1 MLCSCRAGFVG
12 DSISVYQVAWGQPA
26 KGSQE
31 PRWGW
36 VHWPLD
42 GSSSPPWDPNRPL
55 LRRSAAAAAWQ
66 ATWSSW
72 GLKSFCAKKSARV
85 SSAAA
90 EKIMHLHRLLLY
102 YVQLLNAAQRSGGGI
117 HPRLFQLHP
126 RFQSDRCYLKK
137 SDFKDFTSKA
147 KINLNFVSDN
157 LI

>member
-1 MLCSCRAGFVG
+1 MVLLPHPEIQTGRCLEEAQQQQLGRLREARG
-12 DSISVYQVAWGQPA
+12 DSRA
-26 KGSQE
+26 
-31 PRWGW
+31 
-36 VHWPLD
+36 
-42 GSSSPPWDPNRPL
+42 
-55 LRRSAAAAAWQ
+55 
-66 ATWSSW
+66 
-72 GLKSFCAKKSARV
+72 FCAKKSARV

-137 SDFKDFTSKA
+137 SDFKDSTSKA